1 MNTNISAHQRIDRL
15 EPKID
20 QLEKDVASIKT
31 EVHIQFKEVF
41 NRVKRIE
48 AILIAATGSIIV
60 LLVSVLAKMG

>member
-1 MNTNISAHQRIDRL
+1 MTTATSAHQRLDRL

-48 AILIAATGSIIV
+48 AILIAATGSIIL